1 MTITLVPHD
10 PGWADL
16 YARTADEIHA
26 VLGSTAL
33 RIDHV
38 GSTSIPGIVAKPVID
53 VRVLV
58 ERYDPEAVYTAP
70 LSSLGFDYDH
80 RDEGHVLFK
89 GTRGRTRF
97 NVHVVQ
103 KDEPDANAMIVF
115 RDYLRSHPDEAGR
128 YQALKLALAQRHRE
142 GDAYASAK
150 SSYVADVLDL
160 AKASTGGCTRSGAP

>member
-1 MTITLVPHD
+1 VTITLVPHD

-16 YARTADEIHA
+16 YERTAGEIHG
-26 VLGSTAL
+26 VLGSSAL

-38 GSTSIPGIVAKPVID
+38 GSTSVPGIVAKPVID

-58 ERYDPEAVYTAP
+58 ERYDPEAVYTAA
-70 LSSLGFDYDH
+70 LSSLGFAYDH

-89 GTRGRTRF
+89 GTRERTRF

-103 KDEPDANAMIVF
+103 KNEPDANAMVVF
-115 RDYLRSHPDEAGR
+115 RDYLRTHPDEARR
-128 YQALKLALAQRHRE
+128 YEELKVGLAERHRG

-150 SSYVADVLDL
+150 SSYVAEVLSL
-160 AKASTGGCTRSGAP
+160 AGASTGG

>member
-16 YARTADEIHA
+16 YDRTEQEIHG

-38 GSTSIPGIVAKPVID
+38 GSTSIPGILAKPVID

-58 ERYDPEAVYTAP
+58 ERYDPEALYTAP

-80 RDEGHVLFK
+80 RDEAHVLFK
-89 GTRGRTRF
+89 GTHERTRF

-103 KDEPDANAMIVF
+103 KAEPDANAMVVF
-115 RDYLRSHPDEAGR
+115 RDYLRTHPDEARR
-128 YQALKLALAQRHRE
+128 YEELKVGLAERHRE

-150 SSYVADVLDL
+150 SSYVAEVLSL
-160 AKASTGGCTRSGAP
+160 AGSTGG

>member
-16 YARTADEIHA
+16 YERTAGEIHG
-26 VLGSTAL
+26 VLGSSAL

-38 GSTSIPGIVAKPVID
+38 GSTSVPGIVAKPVID

-58 ERYDPEAVYTAP
+58 ERYDPEAVYTAA
-70 LSSLGFDYDH
+70 LSSLGFAYDH

-89 GTRGRTRF
+89 GTRERTRF

-103 KDEPDANAMIVF
+103 KNEPDANAMVVF
-115 RDYLRSHPDEAGR
+115 RDYLRTHPDEARR
-128 YQALKLALAQRHRE
+128 YEELKVGLAERHRG
-142 GDAYASAK
+142 GDAYASAM
-150 SSYVADVLDL
+150 SSYVAEVLSL
-160 AKASTGGCTRSGAP
+160 AGASTGG